1 MATSIPQGSVPNPPA
16 GHTTSNGIWGPG
28 VATGAIRFNTTL
40 GAIETWNGLKW
51 IAVTTN
57 SDPETW
63 VEWFDYYISA
73 AGNIPDWY
81 TRQVHIQ
88 QEMQARFP
96 GRYRIDLA
104 GQAWTMVFDTPA
116 DETWFHLQYD

>member
-1 MATSIPQGSVPNPPA
+1 VRT
-16 GHTTSNGIWGPG
+16 
-28 VATGAIRFNTTL
+28 
-40 GAIETWNGLKW
+40 
-51 IAVTTN
+51 

-63 VEWFDYYISA
+63 EEWFDYYISA
-73 AGNIPDWY
+73 AGNIPDQY

-116 DETWFHLQYD
+116 DETWFHLQHD